1 MIYIYTHDL
10 YNQRTQSVHSYP
22 GTFSCDRDLDHGS
35 REGVHLN
42 LHDLI
47 ICYLLYLYPHHAECI
62 ETRLVL
68 MYTGIIMHDCNL
80 SAVDRE
86 TTDENTEC
94 SCVKTSR
101 KCQHL
106 KRLKCLKITALALAS
121 ATVIST
127 SSPKMLDKRASEAS
141 EL

>member
-1 MIYIYTHDL
+1 MTSHHRICLLSGISGYLTLRVTHLYILPLSVNTHDLHTHDL

-47 ICYLLYLYPHHAECI
+47 ICYLLYVYPHHAECI

-68 MYTGIIMHDCNL
+68 MYAGIIMHDC
-80 SAVDRE
+80 
-86 TTDENTEC
+86 T
-94 SCVKTSR
+94 
-101 KCQHL
+101 
-106 KRLKCLKITALALAS
+106 
-121 ATVIST
+121 
-127 SSPKMLDKRASEAS
+127 
-141 EL
+141 